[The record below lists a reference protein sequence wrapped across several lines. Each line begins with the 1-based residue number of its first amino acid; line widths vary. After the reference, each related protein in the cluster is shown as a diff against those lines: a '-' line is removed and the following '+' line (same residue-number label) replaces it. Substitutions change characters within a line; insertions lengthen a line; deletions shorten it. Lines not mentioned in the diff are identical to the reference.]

1 MGRESKAALMDCKR
15 KSNAEYLTNM
25 EQAELVRDL
34 VTGPTT
40 LYTPACTIQAARR
53 LVTGPTTPTARSAT
67 TDKDTVA
74 ARRRI
79 TVDRVQYFS
88 TTVSDDEHE
97 QGAAMRTGE
106 TPRGRLKES
115 NPRPPV
121 K

>member
-1 MGRESKAALMDCKR
+1 MRWESKAALMDCKR

-74 ARRRI
+74 ARRRRI
-79 TVDRVQYFS
+79 TVDRVQFFS

-115 NPRPPV
+115 NPL
-121 K
+121 